1 MRIIFLFSFIFLF
14 IQANSQELTLQE
26 KISKLK
32 KENQNLQEIQKQIET
47 TTVSFEEV
55 CKNTDYVYEQSTLNL
70 RENMIRVIAGGL
82 KDMFESIETYGNW
95 VSGVTLITVKIVSY
109 YRDQHMGNV
118 IQSDYHNQQVNMDGI
133 VRNMEML
140 SDKNHEVYKKVFA
153 LDYLVRL
160 PLEEYD
166 DDNRDIIRLF
176 PEIIEY
182 WKDADDLDDNETER
196 STRKLNILRNV
207 SKKASDQLHLEI
219 SKMKSDIEKI
229 KSTVDANNKR
239 IQELESQ
246 VDTWNANLSK
256 PEKIDY
262 STPETK
268 PEPVDNSGS
277 IGWNDCLFKSLD
289 AREIEFDLE
298 GRGEEWEKRMK
309 EYHAKGY
316 RFNTRVQLD
325 CPKEILFGN
334 EVKIGYN
341 YVSPNLSTPAAIYQY
356 ETKITVNGKDVDPK
370 ISKNYQPGANKIVA
384 TLSSCGKPVDK
395 AEATINLVHPIEEAT
410 VYWEDPVSEIAYKRA
425 VSFTPKIQCPAGIDP
440 KRNLNYFFKYIF
452 NDVEQDSRNNYKFS
466 PHLSLLTPGKH
477 EVVVQLFDGFTNQ
490 LVDQYLHHLTVLEPE
505 NGATTAASQ
514 TTMQKPQTNN
524 APDYRNMEGKRV
536 LALDLGWAKYE
547 YVFRSNQ
554 VRIEGY
560 YFWNNQKVNYTSEPL
575 KSYTAGTTGIPGMLM
590 TKTSGYHIYQTID
603 DCTGT
608 CGKYIITEMKGTN
621 IKILYRLNA
630 CSFNIIPA
638 PDASKITIKYSET
651 QGAATKEITLY

>member
-1 MRIIFLFSFIFLF
+1 MRIIFLFAFIFLF
-14 IQANSQELTLQE
+14 IQTHAQELTIQE
-26 KISKLK
+26 KISTLK
-32 KENQNLQEIQKQIET
+32 KENQNLQQIQKQIENT
-47 TTVSFEEV
+47 TARFEEV
-55 CKNTDYVYEQSTLNL
+55 SKNADHVYEQSTLNL

-176 PEIIEY
+176 PEIMEY
-182 WKDADDLDDNETER
+182 WKGADDENDNETER
-196 STRKLNILRNV
+196 STRKLNVLRNV

-219 SKMKSDIEKI
+219 SKMKSDVEEI
-229 KSTVDANNKR
+229 KNTVDANNKR

-262 STPETK
+262 SK
-268 PEPVDNSGS
+268 AKSEPVPDSGS
-277 IGWNDCLFKSLD
+277 PGWNDCLYKPLGERTIENDREKS
-289 AREIEFDLE
+289 
-298 GRGEEWEKRMK
+298 GEEWEKRMK
-309 EYHAKGY
+309 EYHQKGY
-316 RFNTRVQLD
+316 RFNTRLELD
-325 CPKEILFGN
+325 CPKEIIFGN
-334 EVKIGYN
+334 EVKIVYN
-341 YVSPNLSTPAAIYQY
+341 YANPNLSTPAAIYQY
-356 ETKITVNGKDVDPK
+356 ETKITVNGKEADTK
-370 ISKNYQPGANKIVA
+370 NSKNYQPGANKIVA
-384 TLSSCGKPVDK
+384 TLTSCGKLIDQ
-395 AEATINLVHPIEEAT
+395 AEAVINLIHPINDAI
-410 VYWEDPVSEIAYKRA
+410 VYWEDPVSEIACKKV
-425 VSFTPKIQCPAGIDP
+425 VSFTPKIQCPGNIDP
-440 KRNLNYFFKYIF
+440 KRNLNYSFKYLF
-452 NDVEQDSRNNYKFS
+452 DDVAQDSQNNYKFT
-466 PHLSLLTPGKH
+466 PHLSMLTPGKH
-477 EVVVQLFDGFTNQ
+477 EVVIQLYDGFTNEM
-490 LVDQYLHHLTVLEPE
+490 VDQYLHHLTVLEPE
-505 NGATTAASQ
+505 TGASTSTSQ
-514 TTMQKPQTNN
+514 TTAPKPQTNN

-554 VRIEGY
+554 VRIEGF

-575 KSYTAGTTGIPGMLM
+575 KSYTAGTTGVPGMLM

-603 DCTGT
+603 DGT
-608 CGKYIITEMKGTN
+608 AACGKYIITEMKGAN
-621 IKILYRLNA
+621 IRIIHRLNA

-638 PDASKITIKYSET
+638 ADASKITIKYVDAP
-651 QGAATKEITLY
+651 GASTKEIVLY